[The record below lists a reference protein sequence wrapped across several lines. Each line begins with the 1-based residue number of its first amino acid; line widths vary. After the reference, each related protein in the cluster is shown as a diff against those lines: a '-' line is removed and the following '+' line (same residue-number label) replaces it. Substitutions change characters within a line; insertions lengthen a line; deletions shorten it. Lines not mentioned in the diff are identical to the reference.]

1 MKYLLDLCL
10 VETPRSRLG
19 ALSVEDHRSH
29 RQVKCH
35 SIRFALAAAILMVAG
50 LTAAGQTQPA
60 GPKPNQPQTQTPA
73 AQNPASTEKSAESS
87 AAAVDPSKY
96 LIGPEDILFI
106 RVWREPDFTMPAA
119 VRPDGKITMP
129 LVGDVQAGDQTPT
142 QLTKTITE
150 LLGKYLN
157 SPDVNVIVSEV
168 RSKKYYIDG
177 EVLKPGTYL
186 LVTPTTILEALSNC
200 GGFRDF
206 ANTKK
211 IRILRKGNILHFNYK
226 DVSRGKNLEQNILVE
241 SGDHIIV
248 P

>member
-1 MKYLLDLCL
+1 MKSNSL
-10 VETPRSRLG
+10 RL
-19 ALSVEDHRSH
+19 ALT
-29 RQVKCH
+29 
-35 SIRFALAAAILMVAG
+35 AAISMVAG
-50 LTAAGQTQPA
+50 LTAAGQTKPA
-60 GPKPNQPQTQTPA
+60 DPKANEPKQQSPATPSPNSP
-73 AQNPASTEKSAESS
+73 EKSAESS
-87 AAAVDPSKY
+87 AAAVDPNKY

-106 RVWREPDFTMPAA
+106 RVWREPDFTLPAA

-129 LVGDVQAGDQTPT
+129 LVGDVQAGDKTPM
-142 QLTKTITE
+142 QLTKSITDM
-150 LLGKYLN
+150 LGKYLN
-157 SPDVNVIVSEV
+157 NPDVNVMVTEV

-186 LVTPTTILEALSNC
+186 LVTPTTVLEALSNC

-206 ANTKK
+206 ANSKK

-226 DVSRGKNLEQNILVE
+226 DVSKGKNLEQNILIE